1 MLQRISLHSYCTH
14 IPGPLVMHLW
24 HFREGKEKKKKQS
37 ASKSDGKYSSRDSA
51 VTPALQNR
59 GAFVALTSG
68 RLVTVLPPPLT
79 PKPWRC

>member
-1 MLQRISLHSYCTH
+1 MHPYPRPIGNASVALQ
-14 IPGPLVMHLW
+14 GG
-24 HFREGKEKKKKQS
+24 EGKKKKQP